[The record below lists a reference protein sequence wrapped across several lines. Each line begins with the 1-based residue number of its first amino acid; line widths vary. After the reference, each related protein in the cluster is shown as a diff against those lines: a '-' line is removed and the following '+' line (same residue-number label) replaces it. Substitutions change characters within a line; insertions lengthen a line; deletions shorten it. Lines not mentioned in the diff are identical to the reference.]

1 MAYSKSPTT
10 GHINSFSVA
19 NLQIVKIYKLDSPTV
34 DTAGCFF
41 ELGPLDTQN
50 DRLYTLMTDTSEQ
63 LKLWMDALEANGV
76 QREAAQNI
84 NSEISAVGSG
94 VKHTWH

>member
-1 MAYSKSPTT
+1 
-10 GHINSFSVA
+10 
-19 NLQIVKIYKLDSPTV
+19 
-34 DTAGCFF
+34 
-41 ELGPLDTQN
+41 
-50 DRLYTLMTDTSEQ
+50 MTDTSEQ

-94 VKHTWH
+94 KHTWH